1 VGDADLQ
8 VREARANDYDDVVT
22 FTSDTW
28 PDRETGD
35 YLPDVFHDWLAA
47 ESAKTAVAVDGD
59 SAVGILQCV
68 LLSDR
73 EAWLQGMRVD
83 PEHRGRG
90 VGSLLVEH
98 LFDWARSEGA
108 TVARNMV
115 FSWNQAGLGQA
126 RATGFDP
133 TTEFRWLQPD
143 PDTGEQSSPGPG
155 SRTRQDADEPRSASL
170 RGDADTKRDD
180 DGPLGVTTDPDVA
193 WQYWQESEARDHLRG
208 LALAPQESWAV
219 RELTREDLRD
229 AAAETA
235 VFAVTSDDGARG
247 MTFRVRDYEREV
259 EGDDEESGDA
269 EAAEAD
275 PTTER
280 VAEYGVGAWA
290 DAEALATLVGAIRRD
305 AAGIGA
311 ARTRVLIP
319 ETVRHVSDG
328 AYRRAGISDQPD
340 FVLSADLTGR

>member
-1 VGDADLQ
+1 VGDTEADADLK
-8 VREARANDYDDVVT
+8 VREARADDYDDVVA
-22 FTSDTW
+22 FTRDTW

-47 ESAKTAVAVDGD
+47 EDARTAVAVDGD
-59 SAVGILQCV
+59 SVVGILQCA

-83 PEHRGRG
+83 PDYRGRG

-115 FSWNQAGLGQA
+115 FSWNQAGLGQS
-126 RATGFDP
+126 RATGFEP

-143 PDTGEQSSPGPG
+143 PDAEARCASS
-155 SRTRQDADEPRSASL
+155 PRSASP
-170 RGDADTKRDD
+170 RGDADAEIDA
-180 DGPLGVTTDPDVA
+180 DGPLDVTTDPDVA
-193 WQYWQESEARDHLRG
+193 WQYWQESDARDHLRG
-208 LALAPQESWAV
+208 LALAPEESWAV
-219 RELTREDLRD
+219 RELVREDLHD
-229 AAAETA
+229 AAEETA
-235 VFAVTSDDGARG
+235 VFAATDSDGVRG
-247 MTFRVRDYEREV
+247 MTFRVRDYEREI
-259 EGDDEESGDA
+259 EGSEEDGGNGGDA
-269 EAAEAD
+269 EDAA
-275 PTTER
+275 TTER

-290 DAEALATLVGAIRRD
+290 DAEALETLVAAIGRD
-305 AAGIGA
+305 AAAVGA
-311 ARTRVLIP
+311 DRTRVLIP

-328 AYRRAGISDQPD
+328 AYRRAGISDHPD